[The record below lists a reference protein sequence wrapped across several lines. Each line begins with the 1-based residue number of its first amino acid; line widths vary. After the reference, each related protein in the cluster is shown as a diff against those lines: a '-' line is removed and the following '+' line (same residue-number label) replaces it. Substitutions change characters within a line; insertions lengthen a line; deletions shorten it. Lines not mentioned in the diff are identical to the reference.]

1 VRRASTLAL
10 GLAIIASLLAA
21 AARADERAGRTERP
35 RETDAAGPPRPP
47 VFPVRPYDLLYDAR
61 FSPSE
66 RTARVTVRIGGPE
79 PGLVRV
85 ATFRIDPERHRDFR
99 ADGELEVTG
108 ARVTW
113 KPPKAGGALHYTF
126 RVDHLRDVRAY
137 DAHFAENWALFRGD
151 DLVPPARVD
160 FEDGARADAR
170 LRLRL
175 PDGWKAATPYER
187 LPDGRYRVD
196 NPRRSFDRPTGW
208 ILLGHL
214 GILREKIAG
223 SRISVAAPVGQRAR
237 KDDMLALLRWTLP
250 SLRKVLGE
258 LPPRLLVTSAG
269 DPFWRGGL
277 SGPGSLYVHAD
288 RPLVTPDVTSPL
300 LHELMHS
307 ALGIRSGQGGDWVV
321 EGLAE
326 LYSLELLVR
335 SKTISKKRYH
345 KALEALAAR
354 GAAVTALDVPSA
366 TGTTTARAA
375 AELHALDLE
384 LRQGS
389 EDRVALDDVVRHL
402 ASERGAVT
410 TERFRAV
417 VDHVAGR
424 SLGAFF
430 RARLPLAKQPA
441 LP

>member
-1 VRRASTLAL
+1 VIRTLAFV
-10 GLAIIASLLAA
+10 LLAA
-21 AARADERAGRTERP
+21 LLAVAGSAQDRQAEPPRGDELN
-35 RETDAAGPPRPP
+35 GPPRPAP
-47 VFPVRPYDLLYDAR
+47 PPARVYELGYDAR

-79 PGLVRV
+79 PDLVHV
-85 ATFRIDPERHRDFR
+85 VSFRIDPARHRDFR
-99 ADGELEVTG
+99 ADGELEVSG

-126 RVDHLRDVRAY
+126 RIDHLRDVRAY

-151 DLVPPARVD
+151 DLVPPARVE
-160 FEDGARADAR
+160 FADGARSHAQ

-175 PDGWKAATPYER
+175 PDGWKAATPWER
-187 LPDGRYRVD
+187 LPDGRYRID

-223 SRISVAAPVGQRAR
+223 SRISIAAPVGQRAR

-250 SLRKVLGE
+250 ALKKVMGE

-277 SGPGSLYVHAD
+277 SGPGSLYVHVD

-307 ALGIRSGQGGDWVV
+307 ALGIRSGHGGDWVV

-326 LYSLELLVR
+326 LYSLELLAR

-345 KALEALAAR
+345 RALEALAAR

-366 TGTTTARAA
+366 TGATTARAA
-375 AELHALDLE
+375 AELHALDRE
-384 LRQGS
+384 LRRGS
-389 EDRVALDDVVRHL
+389 EDRITLDDVVRQL
-402 ASERGAVT
+402 AAERGAVT

>member
-1 VRRASTLAL
+1 MIRAVALAL
-10 GLAIIASLLAA
+10 LTALGAVAG
-21 AARADERAGRTERP
+21 RAEEPRAGELT
-35 RETDAAGPPRPP
+35 GPPRPAALP
-47 VFPVRPYDLLYDAR
+47 ARAYDLGYDAR

-66 RTARVTVRIGGPE
+66 RTARVTVRIGGAE
-79 PGLVRV
+79 TGLVNV
-85 ATFRIDPERHRDFR
+85 VIFRIDPARHRDFR
-99 ADGELEVTG
+99 ADGELEVAG

-160 FEDGARADAR
+160 FADGARAYAQ

-187 LPDGRYRVD
+187 LPDGRYRID

-223 SRISVAAPVGQRAR
+223 SRIAIAAPVGQRAR
-237 KDDMLALLRWTLP
+237 KDDLLALLRWTLP
-250 SLRKVLGE
+250 ALKKVLGE

-277 SGPGSLYVHAD
+277 SGPASVYVHAD

-307 ALGIRSGQGGDWVV
+307 VLGVRSGAGGDWVV
-321 EGLAE
+321 EGIAE
-326 LYSLELLVR
+326 LYSLELLAR

-345 KALEALAAR
+345 KALEALSAR

-366 TGTTTARAA
+366 EGATTARAA
-375 AELHALDLE
+375 AELHALDRE
-384 LRQGS
+384 LRRGS
-389 EDRVALDDVVRHL
+389 DDRITLDDVVRRL
-402 ASERGAVT
+402 AAERGTVT
-410 TERFRAV
+410 TDRFRAV
-417 VDHVAGR
+417 VDDVAGR

-430 RARLPLAKQPA
+430 RARIPLAKQPA